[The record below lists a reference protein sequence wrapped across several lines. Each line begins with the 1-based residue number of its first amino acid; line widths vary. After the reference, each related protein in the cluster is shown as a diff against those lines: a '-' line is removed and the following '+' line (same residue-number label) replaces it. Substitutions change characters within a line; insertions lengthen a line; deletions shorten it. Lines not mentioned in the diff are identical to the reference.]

1 VDESTKQ
8 VKYEAAHSA
17 MGTASNSYA
26 PGGSEVKH
34 KSVGEGQA
42 GKAGVGIG
50 AVAIK
55 ANSTTQFYI
64 SELLNYG
71 SEEDLKKLF
80 FPGNGITIAGKT
92 YQSFANMYTSSERD
106 LELFTRALEYI
117 N

>member
-1 VDESTKQ
+1 MDESTKQ

-64 SELLNYG
+64 SLVKMN
-71 SEEDLKKLF
+71 LKNSA
-80 FPGNGITIAGKT
+80 PRII
-92 YQSFANMYTSSERD
+92 
-106 LELFTRALEYI
+106 
-117 N
+117 